1 MFLSQGLE
9 PILWQNLFTVMSKI
23 KTRYFCQEC
32 GYSSPK
38 WLGKCPGCNF
48 WDTMVEEKELNR
60 PHFSK
65 SVAIP
70 QPIDEVEI
78 GEMPRIITGS
88 QELDRLMGG
97 GVMRGSIILV
107 AGDPGIGKSTL
118 MTELGRYLDPLTV
131 LYVSGEESSRQVKLR
146 AQRLGAATGNVLL
159 LAETDTSAILGAIED
174 SLPDVIVIDSIQ
186 TLYDPEVSSAPG
198 SVTQIRE
205 SAAALMRLTKK
216 LNASTFLVGHVTRS
230 GSIAGPRVLE
240 HLVDTVLYFEGD
252 RNHGY
257 RILRAVKNRFGSTNE
272 IGVFE
277 MTSTGLKEV
286 SNPSKIFLSE
296 RLNGATGSCV
306 ICAMEGTRPLLIE
319 VQALVS
325 KTSYGTP
332 QRTSTGFDP
341 KRLQLL
347 LAVLEKREGLQLG
360 GYDVFLNVAGGVRAE
375 EPAADLGVAVAIAS
389 SFHDISADQCGV
401 FIGEVGLGGEV
412 RGVSRL
418 EMRLGECAKLGFESA
433 VVPAR
438 SLQGFPVLES
448 IRATGVET
456 VSNVLEMVLA

>member
-1 MFLSQGLE
+1 MAK
-9 PILWQNLFTVMSKI
+9 T
-23 KTRYFCQEC
+23 KTRFYCQEC

-38 WLGKCPGCNF
+38 WLGKCPSCNF
-48 WDTMVEEKELNR
+48 WDTMVEEKGTDR
-60 PHFSK
+60 RYIAAPA
-65 SVAIP
+65 AIP

-78 GEMPRIITGS
+78 GEMPRIVAGS
-88 QELDRLMGG
+88 PELDRLMGG
-97 GVMRGSIILV
+97 GIMRGSIILV

-118 MTELGRYLDPLTV
+118 MTELGRYLDPLTI
-131 LYVSGEESSRQVKLR
+131 LYVSGEESARQVKLR
-146 AQRLGAATGNVLL
+146 AQRLGAATSNVLL
-159 LAETDTSAILGAIED
+159 LAETNTESILGAIQD
-174 SLPDVIVIDSIQ
+174 SVPDVIVIDSIQ
-186 TLYDPEVSSAPG
+186 TMYDPDVSSAPG

-205 SAAALMRLTKK
+205 SAASLMRVTKK
-216 LNASTFLVGHVTRS
+216 MNAATFLVGHVTRS

-277 MTSTGLKEV
+277 MTSAGLKEV
-286 SNPSKIFLSE
+286 LNPSEIFLSE
-296 RLNGATGSCV
+296 RQSGAAGSCV

-325 KTSYGTP
+325 RTSYGTP

-347 LAVLEKREGLQLG
+347 LAVLEKREGLELG
-360 GYDVFLNVAGGVRAE
+360 GHDVFLNIAGGVRAE
-375 EPAADLGVAVAIAS
+375 EPAADMGVAVAIAS
-389 SFHDISADQCGV
+389 SLHDISADHCGV
-401 FIGEVGLGGEV
+401 LIGEIGLGGEV

-418 EMRLGECAKLGFESA
+418 EMRLRECAKLGFESA

-438 SLQGFPVLES
+438 SLQGFPPPKNIRTVGVQTVSEVLELLLS
-448 IRATGVET
+448 
-456 VSNVLEMVLA
+456 

>member
-1 MFLSQGLE
+1 
-9 PILWQNLFTVMSKI
+9 
-23 KTRYFCQEC
+23 
-32 GYSSPK
+32 
-38 WLGKCPGCNF
+38 
-48 WDTMVEEKELNR
+48 MVEEKGENR
-60 PHFSK
+60 PYFSK
-65 SVAIP
+65 PAAIP
-70 QPIDEVEI
+70 QPIDEVAI

-97 GVMRGSIILV
+97 GMMRGSIILV

-174 SLPDVIVIDSIQ
+174 SLPDIIVIDSIQ
-186 TLYDPEVSSAPG
+186 TLYDPDVSSAPG

-205 SAAALMRLTKK
+205 SAASLMRLTKK

-286 SNPSKIFLSE
+286 LNPSKIFLSE
-296 RLNGATGSCV
+296 RLDGATGSCV

-325 KTSYGTP
+325 QTSYGTP

-347 LAVLEKREGLQLG
+347 LAVLEKREGLQLSG
-360 GYDVFLNVAGGVRAE
+360 HDVFLNVAGGVRVE

-433 VVPAR
+433 VVPSR
-438 SLQGFPVLES
+438 SLQGFPALES
-448 IRATGVET
+448 IQAKGVET
-456 VSNVLEMVLA
+456 VSEVLEMVLA